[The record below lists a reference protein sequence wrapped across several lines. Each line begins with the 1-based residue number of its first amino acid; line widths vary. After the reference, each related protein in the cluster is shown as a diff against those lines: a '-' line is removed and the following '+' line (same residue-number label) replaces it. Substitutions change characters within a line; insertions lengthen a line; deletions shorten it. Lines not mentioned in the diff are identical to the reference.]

1 MRAMLMRRTAM
12 TSRTNAEIHH
22 RSLSSLPDFRRNAH
36 VARAAYI
43 RDLLESGGSQLPPLP
58 GTRTL
63 SLYGVAFA
71 LAAVAFWAVMLT
83 LPPQSAASSSQPA
96 SDIQVVETIA
106 AVSSGSPEATGAVS
120 SPIPEAAAANMAL
133 DGYEDR

>member
-1 MRAMLMRRTAM
+1 
-12 TSRTNAEIHH
+12 
-22 RSLSSLPDFRRNAH
+22 
-36 VARAAYI
+36 
-43 RDLLESGGSQLPPLP
+43 
-58 GTRTL
+58 L

-71 LAAVAFWAVMLT
+71 LAAVAFWVVMLT

-120 SPIPEAAAANMAL
+120 SSIPEAAAANMAL